1 MSLIL
6 NYKFNSTD
14 VTLNS
19 TGDSFHLTNNGVT
32 STVDETYGNVAL
44 FDGSSHLELLTLP
57 DALQGTSPRT
67 VSLWINRSDTSNG
80 CMFHSGTLSF
90 NVSNN
95 WQ

>member
-19 TGDSFHLTNNGVT
+19 TGDSFYLTNNDVT

-44 FDGSSHLELLTLP
+44 FDGSSHL
-57 DALQGTSPRT
+57 
-67 VSLWINRSDTSNG
+67 
-80 CMFHSGTLSF
+80 
-90 NVSNN
+90 
-95 WQ
+95 